1 MKFFMELLFSLS
13 FSEWMLMIQTT
24 IMIIECRIRIIEY
37 KRKNAVITQKD
48 RRRLSVH
55 SFSSM
60 KR

>member
-1 MKFFMELLFSLS
+1 MNFFMELLFSLS

-24 IMIIECRIRIIEY
+24 IMIIECRIRIIEF
-37 KRKNAVITQKD
+37 KRKNAVITHKD

>member
-24 IMIIECRIRIIEY
+24 IMIIECRIRIIEF
-37 KRKNAVITQKD
+37 KRKNAVIPHKD

>member
-24 IMIIECRIRIIEY
+24 IMIIECRIRIIEF
-37 KRKNAVITQKD
+37 KRKNAVIRHKD
-48 RRRLSVH
+48 HRRLSAH

>member
-37 KRKNAVITQKD
+37 KRKTPSSVTKITGVY
-48 RRRLSVH
+48 LSTA
-55 SFSSM
+55 SL
-60 KR
+60 R

>member
-1 MKFFMELLFSLS
+1 MKSFMELLFSLS

-37 KRKNAVITQKD
+37 ERKSAAIRSKEN
-48 RRRLSVH
+48 RHLSVH
-55 SFSSM
+55 HFSN

>member
-24 IMIIECRIRIIEY
+24 IMIIECRIRIIEF
-37 KRKNAVITQKD
+37 KRNAVIPHKD